1 MIIDGKSTRL
11 AETKEVNK
19 YIDEAWG
26 DPHAIVTED
35 SEVFL
40 ELTDGPDGVSIL
52 VGGVPYYLHDRL
64 GGIPVFLRTDGRIT
78 DVAYGPLFRTAAKF
92 SPIPRI
98 EWYKEQ
104 QHLIVIALK
113 CAAAESED
121 RGHAEQ
127 AEQFRRIY
135 LDLEE

>member
-26 DPHAIVTED
+26 DPHAIITED

-40 ELTDGPDGVSIL
+40 ELTDGPDGILIL

-64 GGIPVFLRTDGRIT
+64 GSITVFLRKDNLIT
-78 DVAYGPLFRTAAKF
+78 DIAYGPLFRVAAKF

-98 EWYKEQ
+98 EWYNEQ
-104 QHLIVIALK
+104 RHLIITALK
-113 CAAAESED
+113 CAAAMSED
-121 RGHAEQ
+121 KGHAEQ